1 MYRPCITATTSLL
14 TLSRLLR
21 KIIAMPLT
29 RPDIQRNSAA
39 FDTSIGI
46 TERVT
51 APATFWNGVMRH
63 RY

>member
-1 MYRPCITATTSLL
+1 MTATSNLS
-14 TLSRLLR
+14 TLSRLFR
-21 KIIAMPLT
+21 KLLTMPLT